1 MPDATLSSKH
11 QLVLPA
17 AVRKQLG
24 LKPGDQLDVQVEGD
38 RAVIRKAPQS
48 YVEALEKVAAPVWKG
63 YASLLEG
70 DRDQW
75 GDRER

>member
-11 QLVLPA
+11 QLVIPA

-38 RAVIRKAPQS
+38 QAVIRKAPQS
-48 YVEALEKVAAPVWKG
+48 YVQSLEKVTASLWKG
-63 YASLLEG
+63 YGHELQG

-75 GDRER
+75 DQER

>member
-11 QLVLPA
+11 QLVIPA

-24 LKPGDQLDVQVEGD
+24 IKPGDQLDVQVEGNQV
-38 RAVIRKAPQS
+38 VIRKAPQS
-48 YVEALEKVAAPVWKG
+48 YVQALEKVTAPLWKG
-63 YASLLEG
+63 YARELQD

-75 GDRER
+75 DRKR

>member
-11 QLVLPA
+11 QLVIPA

-38 RAVIRKAPQS
+38 QAIIRKAPKS
-48 YVEALEKVAAPVWKG
+48 YVQALEKVTASLWKG
-63 YASLLEG
+63 YGHKLQG

-75 GDRER
+75 DQER

>member
-11 QLVLPA
+11 QLVIPA

-38 RAVIRKAPQS
+38 QAVIRKAPQS
-48 YVEALEKVAAPVWKG
+48 YVQSLEKVTSSLWKG
-63 YASLLEG
+63 YGQELRG

-75 GDRER
+75 DQER

>member
-11 QLVLPA
+11 QLVIPA
-17 AVRKQLG
+17 VVRKQLG

-38 RAVIRKAPQS
+38 QAVIRKAPQS
-48 YVEALEKVAAPVWKG
+48 YIDALEKVAAPLWKG
-63 YASLLEG
+63 HARELQR

-75 GDRER
+75 DQES

>member
-11 QLVLPA
+11 QLVIPA

-38 RAVIRKAPQS
+38 QVVIRKAPQS
-48 YVEALEKVAAPVWKG
+48 YVQSLEKVTASLWKG
-63 YASLLEG
+63 YGPELQG

-75 GDRER
+75 DQER